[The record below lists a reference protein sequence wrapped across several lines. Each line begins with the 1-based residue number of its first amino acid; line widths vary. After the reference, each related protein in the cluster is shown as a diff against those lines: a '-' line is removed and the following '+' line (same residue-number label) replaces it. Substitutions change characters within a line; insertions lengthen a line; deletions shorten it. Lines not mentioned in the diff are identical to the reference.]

1 VQTGVKATASDAV
14 AVGHEVSGVVRTLG
28 PDLGRGLT
36 VGTRVTLEAGKT
48 RGRCAGRARRRP
60 CTRMQFGARSGGIGL
75 VMTGACGNG
84 LVRATVDS
92 STGAPGAPPG
102 GALALRPCRG
112 QGRHDARRPSQQFPD
127 RCQAAIHDGQAS
139 RTR

>member
-60 CTRMQFGARSGGIGL
+60 CTRMQFGARSGRIGL

-92 STGAPGAPPG
+92 GTGAPGAPPG
-102 GALALRPCRG
+102 GRTGFATLPGARAARRTPALA
-112 QGRHDARRPSQQFPD
+112 AVPD
-127 RCQAAIHDGQAS
+127 RCQAAIHAGQAS